1 MTARSTFATPGRK
14 LRVAAVQTVS
24 GVELAANLRA
34 VEKLVERAAGE
45 GAGLVALPEFFAL
58 MAVDERAK
66 LAVCEPAGNGPLQSF
81 LAELASRH
89 RLWLVGGTIP
99 LRGRADGKVR
109 NSTLVF
115 DPRGECV
122 ARYDKIHLFSFSR
135 EGEQYDES
143 TTIEAGDEVCA
154 FDSPL
159 GRIGLAVCYDLRF
172 PELFRAMG
180 GAELIVLPA
189 AFTYTTGQAHWE
201 ILLRARAIEN
211 QCFLIAPGQGG
222 EHQNG
227 RRTWGHSMV
236 IDPWG
241 EVLACQVHGE
251 GLAIAE
257 LDFARLDSIRASLP
271 ALHHRRLR

>member
-34 VEKLVERAAGE
+34 VEKLVQRAAGE
-45 GAGLVALPEFFAL
+45 GAELIALPEFFAL

-66 LAVCEPAGNGPLQSF
+66 LAVCEPAGTGPLQSF

-99 LRGRADGKVR
+99 LRGQVDGKVR

-180 GAELIVLPA
+180 DAELIVLPA

-222 EHQNG
+222 EHQSG

-241 EVLACQVHGE
+241 EVLACHVHGE

-257 LDFARLDSIRASLP
+257 LDFARLDRIRASLP